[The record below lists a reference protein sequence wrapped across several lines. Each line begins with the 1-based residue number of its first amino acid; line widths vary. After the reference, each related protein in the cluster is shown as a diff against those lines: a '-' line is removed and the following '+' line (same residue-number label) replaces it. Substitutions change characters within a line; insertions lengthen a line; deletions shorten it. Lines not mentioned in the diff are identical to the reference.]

1 MVARNMQSTKS
12 RNRSGWIFRILII
25 ALTAFLFL
33 KAVQLYGQLREK
45 QQAIADFNNRIQTQ
59 IVVNEGL
66 ADQVENAEEYLEHK
80 ANEDGYYM
88 SGQQVYQNE
97 AG

>member
-1 MVARNMQSTKS
+1 MATHHVVVHKS
-12 RNRSGWIFRILII
+12 RPRANWIVRLLAIVLVVFM
-25 ALTAFLFL
+25 FL
-33 KAVQLYGQLREK
+33 KAVQLYGQLHEK
-45 QQAIADFNNRIQTQ
+45 QLSMADIANRIQTQ

-66 ADQVENAEEYLEHK
+66 ADQVENAEDYLEHK

>member
-1 MVARNMQSTKS
+1 MASRKGYSTKARS
-12 RNRSGWIFRILII
+12 RGGWVLRILVI

-45 QQAIADFNNRIQTQ
+45 QQAMAELNNRIQTQ

-66 ADQVENAEEYLEHK
+66 ADQVENADEYLEHK

>member
-1 MVARNMQSTKS
+1 MATRNGHPAKS
-12 RNRSGWIFRILII
+12 RSRGGWVLRVLVI

-45 QQAIADFNNRIQTQ
+45 QQAMADLNNRIQTQ

-66 ADQVENAEEYLEHK
+66 ADQVENADEYLEHK
-80 ANEDGYYM
+80 ANEDGYFM